1 MIFIRR
7 DKIQIFWRPFIKALP
22 LRSVLIKSNICLGLC
37 TYAGRYLHIGSA
49 SCLNLETAREEQTV
63 NTFYPAC
70 DGTVGVK
77 HRVGRL
83 LTE

>member
-49 SCLNLETAREEQTV
+49 SCLNLETAREEPTV
-63 NTFYPAC
+63 NTFFRI